1 MQYDAI
7 VIGGSFAGLSAATYI
22 ARGMRTVCVIDAGLP
37 RNRFADASHGFFA
50 QDGSNPLAMI
60 TTTREQ
66 LGRYPAV
73 RLVDGKIMSARGQ
86 DGAFEVTLA
95 EGGTLKSS
103 KLVLAFGLTDDL
115 PDIPGLQERW
125 GTRVLHCPYCHG
137 FEFAGRPLGVLNTA
151 PHSVH
156 QAQLIA
162 QWGPTTFF
170 LDDGAPID
178 SAQRLALE
186 ARNVALEHRRVTALL
201 GDGSDLRAISL
212 EGGHRVPIE
221 ALYLGPRSR
230 LNSGVAEQLGCTIDV
245 GPLGP
250 IISTNPDRMT
260 TVPGVYA
267 VGDIAQA
274 YHNVTFAAASG
285 VAAGMGLHKA
295 LIFGATRNIAGR

>member
-22 ARGMRTVCVIDAGLP
+22 ARGMRTVCVIDAGMP

-50 QDGSNPLAMI
+50 QDGSSPLKMI
-60 TTTREQ
+60 AEARDQ

-73 RLVDGKIMSARGQ
+73 RLIDGKAMSVRGQ

-95 EGGTLKSS
+95 EGSTLTAS

-125 GTRVLHCPYCHG
+125 GKSVLHCPYCHG
-137 FEFAGRPLGVLNTA
+137 FEFAGRPQGVLNTA
-151 PHSVH
+151 PHSFH

-170 LDDGAPID
+170 LNGGAPLD
-178 SAQRLALE
+178 REQRLAME
-186 ARNVALEHRRVTALL
+186 ARDVAVEPGRVTELRGEGSQLKAIALE
-201 GDGSDLRAISL
+201 DGRAIP
-212 EGGHRVPIE
+212 VE
-221 ALYLGPRSR
+221 ALYLAPQSR
-230 LNSGVAEQLGCTIDV
+230 LNSPIAEQRGCAIDTS
-245 GPLGP
+245 PLGP
-250 IISTNPDRMT
+250 IIRTNPDRMT
-260 TVPGVYA
+260 NVPGVYA

-274 YHNVTFAAASG
+274 PHNVASAAASG
-285 VAAGMGLHKA
+285 VAAGMGVHTA
-295 LIFGATRNIAGR
+295 LFFGGTT

>member
-50 QDGSNPLAMI
+50 QDGSSPLKMI
-60 TTTREQ
+60 ATARGQ

-73 RLVDGKIMSARGQ
+73 RLIDGKAVSASGQ
-86 DGAFEVTLA
+86 DGGIEVTLA
-95 EGGTLKSS
+95 EGGTLTAS

-125 GTRVLHCPYCHG
+125 GKSVLHCPYCHG
-137 FEFAGRPLGVLNTA
+137 FEFAGRRQGVLNTA
-151 PHSVH
+151 SHSFH

-170 LDDGAPID
+170 LNGAAPLD
-178 SAQRLALE
+178 REQRLAME
-186 ARNVALEHRRVTALL
+186 ARDVSVEHGRVAALHGEGSQLGAIALEDGRRIPV
-201 GDGSDLRAISL
+201 
-212 EGGHRVPIE
+212 E
-221 ALYLGPRSR
+221 ALYLAPRSR
-230 LNSGVAEQLGCTIDV
+230 LNSSIAEELGCTIGV
-245 GPLGP
+245 SPLGP
-250 IISTNPDRMT
+250 MISTNPDRMT
-260 TVPGVYA
+260 NVPGVYA

-274 YHNVTFAAASG
+274 PHNVASAAASG
-285 VAAGMGLHKA
+285 VSAGMGVHRA
-295 LIFGATRNIAGR
+295 LFFGSAT